1 MINEKN
7 SEDKNM
13 SELTRIDFYCGS
25 GIAILFRKNKN
36 ISPSF
41 IEIVSDA
48 DGRKSSGIFYNFKTQ
63 NNNEAIIYIK
73 CNSKIVSVK
82 NMSECWKFS
91 LSQTEKEKIQKQIE
105 KGIPFFILLVCP
117 NNFTKDDIN
126 GEAAILNI
134 KDYEIISQRSDIL
147 IGLWN
152 DNKKKRS
159 FYIKNNKGN
168 GLTEDYYFKI
178 RRNLVETVSLDDL
191 ISEYYPDYA
200 KNNLNNIDIKR
211 KSNTENKNSIQNNF
225 VKEKFLFNFRHYL
238 WIIFFF

>member
-1 MINEKN
+1 
-7 SEDKNM
+7 M
-13 SELTRIDFYCGS
+13 SDS
-25 GIAILFRKNKN
+25 
-36 ISPSF
+36 
-41 IEIVSDA
+41 

-91 LSQTEKEKIQKQIE
+91 LSQTENEKIQKQIE
-105 KGIPFFILLVCP
+105 KGIPFFILLVCL
-117 NNFTKDDIN
+117 NNCKKDDIN

-191 ISEYYPDYA
+191 IAEYYPDYA

-211 KSNTENKNSIQNNF
+211 KSNTENKNSIQN
-225 VKEKFLFNFRHYL
+225 KFEANDSVDINEIENKYDNDEDKKYL
-238 WIIFFF
+238 VDSSKPYLLTYELEDTKPAKFF